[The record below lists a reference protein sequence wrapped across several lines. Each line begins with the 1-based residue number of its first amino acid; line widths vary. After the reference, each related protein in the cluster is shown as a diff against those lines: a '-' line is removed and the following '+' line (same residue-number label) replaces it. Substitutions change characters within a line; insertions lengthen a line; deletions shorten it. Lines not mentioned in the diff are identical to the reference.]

1 MSSDSGYIS
10 EQDLRKVAKVLGSDA
25 EEPELLTMFVTAD
38 LDKDGRVSEEEFY
51 NIITRR
57 TKYGN

>member
-1 MSSDSGYIS
+1 
-10 EQDLRKVAKVLGSDA
+10 
-25 EEPELLTMFVTAD
+25 MFKTAD
-38 LDKDGRVSEEEFY
+38 LDKDGLVSEDEFY